1 MGIHETTPTLL
12 CFFNG
17 DSNDHLH
24 QLSQLKGSDFE
35 AVETGA
41 ILK

>member
-1 MGIHETTPTLL
+1 MRLRQL
-12 CFFNG
+12 CFVFFNG
-17 DSNDHLH
+17 DSDDHLH

-35 AVETGA
+35 AVGTGA